1 MVERKTAG
9 ERIFTVFNTILLVF
23 LSLIML
29 YPMVYEIFVSLSD
42 PIALSKHR
50 GILLSPQGFST
61 YAYSW
66 VMGKAEVWTGY
77 KNTLFTIVV
86 GLCFNLTL
94 TAIGAYFLTRKNALW
109 HKPVMVLILIT
120 MYFSGGL
127 IPTYLVVNNLHLTN
141 TFWAMIIPGAIS
153 IYNVII
159 TRTYFINSIPKSLE
173 EAAELDGANTFQ
185 LLIKVVLPL
194 SKPILAVIGLYYAVG
209 HWNDF
214 YTALIYINDKSLLPL
229 QSFLR
234 DLLMSNKMSMA
245 NMQGLDAAAMEA
257 KMQLAQTL
265 KYSVIIVSTVPVLCI
280 YPFIQKHFVK
290 GVMIGSVKG

>member
-94 TAIGAYFLTRKNALW
+94 TAIGGYFLTRKNALW

-120 MYFSGGL
+120 MYFSGGMVPSFL
-127 IPTYLVVNNLHLTN
+127 LVRTLGMYDTL
-141 TFWAMIIPGAIS
+141 WSIIIPGAIS
-153 IYNVII
+153 TYNMILL
-159 TRTYFINSIPKSLE
+159 RSYFATIPESLVE
-173 EAAELDGANTFQ
+173 SVFIDGGSHGTILFK
-185 LLIKVVLPL
+185 IFIPL
-194 SKPILAVIGLYYAVG
+194 SLPAMAVMVLYYGVG
-209 HWNDF
+209 HWNTYFNAMIYLQDRSKW
-214 YTALIYINDKSLLPL
+214 TLQLILKDMLI
-229 QSFLR
+229 QG
-234 DLLMSNKMSMA
+234 SN
-245 NMQGLDAAAMEA
+245 LDVDEQDAEYQQVVESIKGAM
-257 KMQLAQTL
+257 
-265 KYSVIIVSTVPVLCI
+265 VIVSTVPILCI
-280 YPFIQKHFVK
+280 YPFLQKYFV
-290 GVMIGSVKG
+290 GGIMIGSLKG

>member
-120 MYFSGGL
+120 MYFSWVCMTRYGPL
-127 IPTYLVVNNLHLTN
+127 L
-141 TFWAMIIPGAIS
+141 FRERFRR
-153 IYNVII
+153 I
-159 TRTYFINSIPKSLE
+159 T
-173 EAAELDGANTFQ
+173 
-185 LLIKVVLPL
+185 
-194 SKPILAVIGLYYAVG
+194 
-209 HWNDF
+209 
-214 YTALIYINDKSLLPL
+214 
-229 QSFLR
+229 
-234 DLLMSNKMSMA
+234 
-245 NMQGLDAAAMEA
+245 
-257 KMQLAQTL
+257 
-265 KYSVIIVSTVPVLCI
+265 
-280 YPFIQKHFVK
+280 
-290 GVMIGSVKG
+290 